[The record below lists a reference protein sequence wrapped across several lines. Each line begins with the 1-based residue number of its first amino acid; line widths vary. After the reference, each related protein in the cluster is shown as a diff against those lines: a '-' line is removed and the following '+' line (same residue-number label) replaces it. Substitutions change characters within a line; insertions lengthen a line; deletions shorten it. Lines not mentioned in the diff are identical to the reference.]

1 VLDFGREVTG
11 DLAVAESREWLCT
24 NGIGGFA
31 SGTAAGSLARRY
43 HGLLMAAL
51 TPPLG
56 RTLMAAKLD
65 ESLTY
70 GGSIWQLGAN
80 RWASGAVAPGGHR
93 FIERFRVEGGVPV
106 WTYACADALLEKRVW
121 MEQGANTT
129 YVRYRLLRALEPATL
144 ALNALVN
151 YRDYHATT
159 RADGWRM
166 QVDAVKGGLV
176 VTAFTGARQLR
187 LLAEGCTVEPAHEW
201 YRGFELSREAERGL
215 DHVDDHLHVGSFDA
229 SMPPG
234 ASITV
239 VLSAESAPALDGYAA
254 GRRQDRYAAATLAR
268 WEKVSAAAPRAP
280 EWVKHL
286 VLAADQFVVKRPLP
300 DSPEGLS
307 VIAGYPWFEDWGRDT
322 MISLSGLALATGRAE
337 MARRVMA
344 TFARFVDRG
353 MLPNRFPDGAT
364 TPEYNTADA
373 ALWYVEAVRGYY
385 AATGDD
391 AFLGQTYATLADII
405 GWYRKGTRYGIGQD
419 PADGLLRAG
428 EPGVQ
433 LTWMDAK
440 VDGWVVTPRIGKP
453 VEINAL
459 WHNALRAMALFA
471 RMLKRSPREWETEAA
486 RVAVGFDRFWNE
498 AEGGCFDVL
507 EGPSGNDASVRPNQ
521 IFAVSLPASP
531 LSAERQRGVVEICA
545 RHLLTSF
552 GLRSLDPRHPDYK
565 GRYRGGPRERDGA
578 YHQGTT
584 WGWLLGPFA
593 LAHFKVYGDRTA
605 ALALLEPLGRH
616 VGVYGVGSLGEVF
629 DGDAPFAPGGCPAQ
643 AWTVAETLRAWTE
656 LSAGPRR
663 RVK

>member
-1 VLDFGREVTG
+1 LTTGRLD
-11 DLAVAESREWLCT
+11 VA
-24 NGIGGFA
+24 
-31 SGTAAGSLARRY
+31 
-43 HGLLMAAL
+43 
-51 TPPLG
+51 
-56 RTLMAAKLD
+56 
-65 ESLTY
+65 
-70 GGSIWQLGAN
+70 
-80 RWASGAVAPGGHR
+80 
-93 FIERFRVEGGVPV
+93 
-106 WTYACADALLEKRVW
+106 KRV
-121 MEQGANTT
+121 
-129 YVRYRLLRALEPATL
+129 L
-144 ALNALVN
+144 
-151 YRDYHATT
+151 
-159 RADGWRM
+159 
-166 QVDAVKGGLV
+166 
-176 VTAFTGARQLR
+176 
-187 LLAEGCTVEPAHEW
+187 
-201 YRGFELSREAERGL
+201 
-215 DHVDDHLHVGSFDA
+215 
-229 SMPPG
+229 
-234 ASITV
+234 
-239 VLSAESAPALDGYAA
+239 
-254 GRRQDRYAAATLAR
+254 
-268 WEKVSAAAPRAP
+268 
-280 EWVKHL
+280 
-286 VLAADQFVVKRPLP
+286 
-300 DSPEGLS
+300 
-307 VIAGYPWFEDWGRDT
+307 
-322 MISLSGLALATGRAE
+322 
-337 MARRVMA
+337 A
-344 TFARFVDRG
+344 TFARFIDRG
-353 MLPNRFPDGAT
+353 MLPNRFPDKAT

-373 ALWYVEAVRGYY
+373 ALWYIEAVRSYH

-391 AFLGQTYATLADII
+391 AFLAQMYPALADII
-405 GWYRKGTRYGIGQD
+405 GWHRKGTRHGIGQD

-471 RMLKRSPREWETEAA
+471 RRLKRPPGEWETEAA

-531 LSAERQRGVVEICA
+531 LSAERQRGVVETCA
-545 RHLLTSF
+545 RHLLASF

-593 LAHFKVYGDRTA
+593 LAHFKVYGDRTS
-605 ALALLEPLGRH
+605 ALALLEPLGQH